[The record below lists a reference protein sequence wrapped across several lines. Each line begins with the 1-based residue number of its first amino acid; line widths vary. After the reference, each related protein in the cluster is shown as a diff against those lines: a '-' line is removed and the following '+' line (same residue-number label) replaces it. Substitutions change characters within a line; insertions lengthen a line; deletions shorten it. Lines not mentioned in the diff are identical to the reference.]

1 MLKLLKY
8 FDKKDWLFVMLS
20 LCFVIIQV
28 WLDLTLPDYMSE
40 ITTLIQTKGSQISD
54 IISAG
59 GWMILCALGSLIAS
73 FVVGFFAAKLA
84 ATLSFR
90 LRESLY
96 NKVSSFSMEE
106 MTHFSISSLITRS
119 TNDVTQVQTLVAMG
133 LQAFIK
139 APIMAVWAILKI
151 SGKSWQWS
159 VATTIAVFFLVIM
172 VSILIIFA
180 LPKFKIIQGLTDKLN
195 RVTRENLT
203 GIRVIRAY
211 NAEEYQEDKFL
222 EVNNELTQT
231 NLFTNRLMAI
241 MMPGMTFINS
251 ALTLSIYWIGAYLI
265 NSASVFSR
273 MGLFSD
279 MIVYTSYAM
288 QVVMAFMMLI
298 MIFIMFP
305 RAAVSIHRIND
316 VLDTKPQIVDGTL
329 QNMPWT
335 MGEVEFKNVSFKYPD
350 ASEYVLK
357 NIYFTAKAGETVAFI
372 GSTGSGKSTL
382 VHLIPR
388 FYDVSEGEILINGVN
403 IKAYAQKDLHNKIG
417 YVPQKAFLFS
427 GDIQSNIIFGD
438 NGQKKASEQELVEAA
453 HIAQAS
459 EFIEE
464 LDKKYLSPVSQ
475 GGTNLSGG
483 QKQRIAIARA
493 ICRQP
498 EIFIFDDSFSALD
511 YKTDQEL
518 RSELSKQ
525 TSGVTT
531 FIVAQRIGTIKNADQ
546 IIVLDEG
553 QIVGQGTHEELLQTC
568 DVYKE
573 IALSQYYKEDDLNG

>member
-8 FDKKDWLFVMLS
+8 FDKKDWLFVMFS
-20 LCFVIIQV
+20 LCFVIVQV

-316 VLDTKPQIVDGTL
+316 VLDTKPQVVDGTL

-357 NIYFTAKAGETVAFI
+357 NIHFTAKAGEIVAFI

-382 VHLIPR
+382 IHLIPR

-403 IKAYAQKDLHNKIG
+403 IKTYAQRDLHNKIG